1 MDRMLVFSFEKSS
14 AEKVFDF
21 EVTVEVNEFSE
32 PFAAE
37 VFGIADSLGVDV
49 AIHAASLLV
58 SVVSRASYDS
68 EVDSLSFSFGDG
80 TRSGGQVNGVLQ
92 VGLGCGGIAVIQLLR

>member
-1 MDRMLVFSFEKSS
+1 MDRKLVFGFEKSS

-21 EVTVEVNEFSE
+21 EAAIEVNEFSE

-37 VFGIADSLGVDV
+37 VFGIADSLGADV
-49 AIHAASLLV
+49 AIHAASLLA
-58 SVVSRASYDS
+58 SVVWRASYDS

-80 TRSGGQVNGVLQ
+80 TRSRGQVNGVLQ
-92 VGLGCGGIAVIQLLR
+92 VGLSGGGIAVIQLLR